1 MTLRDLLGIA
11 AGNLRR
17 VRLRSFLTVSGV
29 VIAIGAFV
37 AMLSFGAGN
46 RRLVVRQFHE
56 LGLLS
61 AMQVAPRAE
70 DDPDRVPLDDDAVR
84 ALGALPG
91 VDLAFPLD
99 DLPVTVRLLG
109 RASET
114 TAQALPR
121 AAFTTRLYSRLA
133 AGAPP
138 GEDGARDAMI
148 TESLLDELGI
158 GDPDSAVGARLVLE
172 MRVASP
178 DSGFAE
184 AFAVEPDTLRAR
196 LARVRLDS
204 LSEGDYRRRLV
215 FREINE
221 AAARFYKAFLAGRVL
236 HDTLT
241 VRGVMEGGHQ
251 GRRLRVGPVI
261 VPVATALRFHGAGL
275 PPEPMA
281 LMRAAAGG
289 ELFGGGSAREGE
301 YPQVSLQLEPRADHA
316 AVADTVRALGYR
328 AFSFA
333 EQYDSIR
340 RAFFFFDLGLAAVG
354 LVALIT
360 AALGIVNTLVMS
372 IAERRREIG
381 IFISLGADARDIRLL
396 FLVESAVIGL
406 VGSVFGIALG
416 WLVTRVAS
424 GIAKAIMVRQGVPPM
439 EVFALPPWLILMAV
453 GIGLGVSLVAGS
465 YPAARAAKV
474 DPVEALRGE

>member
-1 MTLRDLLGIA
+1 MSLRDVLGIA
-11 AGNLRR
+11 VGNLRR

-46 RRLVVRQFHE
+46 RRLVTQQFQE
-56 LGLLS
+56 LGLLFT
-61 AMQVAPRAE
+61 MQVTPRAE
-70 DDPDRVPLDDDAVR
+70 SDSTRVPLDDDAVR
-84 ALGALPG
+84 ALGELPG
-91 VDLAFPLD
+91 VELAFPLD

-109 RASET
+109 RESET

-133 AGAPP
+133 AGEAP
-138 GEDGARDAMI
+138 GEDGAGDAMV
-148 TESLLDELGI
+148 TEALLDELDI
-158 GDPDSAVGARLVLE
+158 GDPDSVVGARLLLE
-172 MRVASP
+172 MRVASA

-184 AFAVEPDTLRAR
+184 AFAVDPDTLRDR

-204 LSEGDYRRRLV
+204 LSDQGYRRRLV

-221 AAARFYKAFLAGRVL
+221 ATSRFMRGFMAGRTL

-241 VRGVMEGGHQ
+241 VRGVLEGGHQ
-251 GRRLRVGPVI
+251 GQRLRVGPVI

-281 LMRAAAGG
+281 LMRAA
-289 ELFGGGSAREGE
+289 GGGDLFATEQAREGE
-301 YPQVSLQLEPRADHA
+301 FPQVTLQLDPRADHA
-316 AVADTVRALGYR
+316 AVADTVRALGLR

-333 EQYDSIR
+333 EQYDEIR
-340 RAFFFFDLGLAAVG
+340 RAFLFFDLGLAAVG

-372 IAERRREIG
+372 ITERRREIG
-381 IFISLGADARDIRLL
+381 IFISLGADTRDIRLL

-406 VGSVFGIALG
+406 VGSIFGIALG
-416 WLVTRVAS
+416 WLVTRIAS
-424 GIAKAIMVRQGVPPM
+424 GVAKAIMTRQGLPPM
-439 EVFALPPWLILMAV
+439 EVFALPLWLILMAV